1 MSNTIMDPITACM
14 TEEFLSGLYNKLR
27 AKQTAKR
34 YISISIVS
42 VTVLLL
48 LLSNACFIHSK
59 T

>member
-1 MSNTIMDPITACM
+1 MDPITACM